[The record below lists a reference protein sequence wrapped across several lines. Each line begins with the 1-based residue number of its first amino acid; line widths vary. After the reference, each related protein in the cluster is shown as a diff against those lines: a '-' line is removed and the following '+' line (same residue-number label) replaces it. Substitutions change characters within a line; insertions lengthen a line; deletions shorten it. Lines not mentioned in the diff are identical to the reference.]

1 MSSYLTVVDPISFR
15 ILKRFSIGPGM
26 NFIKVDVRTDLAYI
40 GRKNDPFV
48 GVYNPLSFVSVDF
61 IKTGGTIDCMAID
74 GEENNLYLVNS
85 DMKSLMVSNLVRKK
99 IVSEMDVGEGPYW
112 VTMMGER

>member
-1 MSSYLTVVDPISFR
+1 MYSFLTVVDPISFR
-15 ILKRFSIGPGM
+15 ILRRFSIGPRM
-26 NFIKVDVRTDLAYI
+26 NFIKVDARTDLAYI

-48 GVYNPLSFVSVDF
+48 GVYNPLSFVAVDF

-74 GEENNLYLVNS
+74 GDENNLYLANS
-85 DMKSLMVSNLVRKK
+85 DMKGLMVSNLVRKK
-99 IVSEMDVGEGPYW
+99 ILFEMDVGEGPYW